1 MSEFLFETEEQL
13 QMESADVGLVWL
25 QLSALSVKAG
35 PPAAE
40 LRNRLD
46 FAAHTAAVRSAG
58 AEGDNTASRPAQA
71 PHPAAQEVRD
81 PPASM

>member
-58 AEGDNTASRPAQA
+58 AEGDNTASLPAQA
-71 PHPAAQEVRD
+71 PHPAQETPR
-81 PPASM
+81 PAW

>member
-35 PPAAE
+35 PQQ
-40 LRNRLD
+40 N
-46 FAAHTAAVRSAG
+46 
-58 AEGDNTASRPAQA
+58 
-71 PHPAAQEVRD
+71 
-81 PPASM
+81 